1 MKVRWF
7 NLAFALC
14 TLLSPPAMSEQA
26 DGWKVIN
33 YWSITCAPCRIEIPE
48 LNLLSDELAT
58 QNIQLV
64 GINFDDDDR
73 ARTLQLAKR
82 MGIEF
87 PTLTRAEVE
96 ELGLAAPN
104 VLPTTYLVSPENTIE
119 ARLVGVQSRESIQ
132 THLAELIIE

>member
-1 MKVRWF
+1 MKVCWLYLGLVVCIVF
-7 NLAFALC
+7 SKPILG
-14 TLLSPPAMSEQA
+14 EQV
-26 DGWKVIN
+26 DGWKVVN

-48 LNLLSDELAT
+48 LNLLAHELAE

-73 ARTLQLAKR
+73 DTTLRLAKR

-96 ELGLAAPN
+96 TLGLAAPN
-104 VLPTTYLVSPENTIE
+104 VLPTTYLVSPEKNIE
-119 ARLVGVQSRESIQ
+119 ARMVGVQTRESIQ
-132 THLAELIIE
+132 AQITELVTP